1 MDGGWLSAASPSAWD
16 SGPSTCKARSK
27 RACITTPPAI
37 RPCPGGST
45 SSPSRW
51 MGGGCIPSVC
61 VREAGGGGG
70 QRSGP
75 GGHQRHELPRPGW
88 QERQRRRG
96 GRVGSEDFGGDPRR
110 AIAFQRE
117 LEARAFQA
125 GRAGG
130 LYAAPAENVTS
141 FLEGEGRLRI
151 GRVEPTYDRGVVPAD
166 LGSLLPAG
174 LAGALRAGLRA
185 FDRKLAGY
193 ASPEAILTG
202 LETRLPARC
211 GWSGERP
218 TNVPSCPA
226 FTPAARGRAT
236 RAAS

>member
-1 MDGGWLSAASPSAWD
+1 QVDGRGVY
-16 SGPSTCKARSK
+16 TFCM
-27 RACITTPPAI
+27 
-37 RPCPGGST
+37 CPGGQAVAAAS
-45 SSPSRW
+45 
-51 MGGGCIPSVC
+51 
-61 VREAGGGGG
+61 EAGRVVTNGMSYHA
-70 QRSGP
+70 RD
-75 GGHQRHELPRPGW
+75 
-88 QERQRRRG
+88 
-96 GRVGSEDFGGDPRR
+96 GRNANAAVVVGVGSEDFGGDPRR

-202 LETRLPARC
+202 LETRTSSPVRLARGETYECTQLPGLYPC
-211 GWSGERP
+211 GEGAGYAGGIMSAAVDGLR
-218 TNVPSCPA
+218 VAAAIASRYCPA
-226 FTPAARGRAT
+226 GD
-236 RAAS
+236 